1 MQTYGSLNLRKLRDD
16 NGLDF
21 AHFTFLRGQCSCCY
35 GPMDL
40 PDRYWVKGRKP
51 VLKKTVS
58 ENGGVLE
65 THEPL
70 LSTIQYILFKNAANG
85 SGTVTKNDT
94 ICQRNIRDL
103 PAWRRTGHDHT
114 YRVCV
119 AWQFP
124 EEKMDG
130 VLRSLR
136 EQLDDDYVVLRP
148 RDRNQCIQIVYKDD
162 VTDTDTPLIY
172 ARENPTCK

>member
-21 AHFTFLRGQCSCCY
+21 AHFTFLKNQCSCCY
-35 GPMDL
+35 GPQDL

-51 VLKKTVS
+51 KLVKK
-58 ENGGVLE
+58 NGYDVY
-65 THEPL
+65 EPRL
-70 LSTIQYILFKNAANG
+70 GEVQYILFKNADNG
-85 SGTVTKNDT
+85 SGYVTGNDV
-94 ICQRNIRDL
+94 ICQL
-103 PAWRRTGHDHT
+103 PKHCDKYSRIFRPRLCNT
-114 YRVCV
+114 YIC
-119 AWQFP
+119 WQFP

-148 RDRNQCIQIVYKDD
+148 KNKLSCICIVLKENLQEKDKEF
-162 VTDTDTPLIY
+162 IF
-172 ARENPTCK
+172 E